1 MIGLTILLALFL
13 VSLCECRI
21 CSDTSNLTVM
31 DGETV
36 VFSVD
41 KSTQKTTAVEL
52 STIELNA
59 DKCNCKSVQSTEI
72 AELQAMVA
80 KLNTTLTALS
90 SATPTTAKTTT
101 TKTTTTATTPK
112 PGSTSGDLTTAL
124 SRIATLETTV
134 ATLQSKITALE
145 SNSTANA
152 SVVFV
157 SNTAR
162 GLAVTVTCPTG
173 IVVNCINRGAQV
185 RRVSSFEWED
195 VEVFVVLLRFCS
207 NPMRRRR
214 KQAVKAVNVSV
225 PQPQARPQ

>member
-13 VSLCECRI
+13 ISLYECRI

-31 DGETV
+31 DGEKV

-41 KSTQKTTAVEL
+41 KSTQQTTAVEL
-52 STIELNA
+52 HA

-90 SATPTTAKTTT
+90 SATPTTTKTTT
-101 TKTTTTATTPK
+101 TTTTATTPK

-134 ATLQSKITALE
+134 ATLQSKIAALE
-145 SNSTANA
+145 SNSTASA

-157 SNTAR
+157 RNTAG
-162 GLAVTVTCPTG
+162 GLTVTVTCPTG
-173 IVVNCINRGAQV
+173 VVVNCINRSTYVRCLSGA
-185 RRVSSFEWED
+185 
-195 VEVFVVLLRFCS
+195 C
-207 NPMRRRR
+207 
-214 KQAVKAVNVSV
+214 
-225 PQPQARPQ
+225 